1 MIEMSENT
9 KGAARE
15 IQGQETQWEQLNLD
29 ELLQQVNHCI
39 TQLENPQISL
49 EDSFRY
55 YEEGLRKLKMCNDKV
70 AQIEKKMLVINS
82 QGGLDEFYTDGGS
95 DHNG

>member
-1 MIEMSENT
+1 MGQVIEMSENT

-55 YEEGLRKLKMCNDKV
+55 YEEGIRKLKMCNDKV

-82 QGGLDEFYTDGGS
+82 QG
-95 DHNG
+95 